1 MQKKRINSKIW
12 IVVAVS
18 VIVLVV
24 IFFAW
29 KSSNKKQVS
38 SQNVDTPSSNTK
50 PSLTVTVVQPELQN
64 WKQNFTANGNIAAWQ
79 EVVIGSELSGQRI
92 TKVNVN
98 VGDSVQR
105 GQVLAEIN
113 SESIRAELAT
123 AKANYAE
130 AKAVLA
136 DAILNNQ
143 RIQQLKNTGAISQ
156 QEATQYLTSRNTAQ
170 ARLDAAKAQIDSNQL
185 RLTQTQVIAPDHGVI
200 SARTATVGSLAQ
212 TGQELF
218 RLIRDNRLE
227 WRAEVTST
235 DLYKLAKGMTAQ
247 ITSPDPSRSA
257 VQGTVRMI
265 APVIDPQTRYGLVYV
280 DIPTTDAVRMGMFV
294 KGEFDL
300 GQKPALTVPQTAVLL
315 RDGFS
320 YVFIVNKD
328 NRVSQQKVSI
338 GRRLND
344 RVEVLDLPANTRIV
358 ASGTGFLADGDLVKL
373 GQTIPD
379 TPLTKQLWLHRRN
392 NMNFS
397 AWSIKNPI
405 PGILLF
411 IMLGLAG
418 LMCFHWMKIQ
428 QFPDIELPMVTVTA
442 ALPGAAPP
450 QLETEVARK
459 IENSIATLQGL
470 KNQYTNIQDGVV
482 VITAEFQLEKPLQE
496 AVDDVRNAVSQVR
509 SDLPADLRDPIV
521 SKINLSGSPI
531 LTYTIQSPRMDEE
544 TLSWFVDYDIA
555 RAMLKVKGVGA
566 VSRVGGVTR
575 QVEVELDPEKLLA
588 LNATATDITRQLRL
602 IQQEA
607 SGGQTKIGGSE
618 QSIRTIA
625 TVKTAAEI
633 GTMDIALSDGRHIRL
648 DQVATVHDGIAERRS
663 AALLNGHP
671 VIGFEITRSK
681 GASEVE
687 VETGVKVA
695 LDQLKKLIQISKS
708 PKHLTL

>member
-1 MQKKRINSKIW
+1 MKKKRINSKLGI
-12 IVVAVS
+12 IIAIIF
-18 VIVLVV
+18 IVLIVAF
-24 IFFAW
+24 IGW
-29 KSSNKKQVS
+29 KSSNKKQPSPENAATSAS
-38 SQNVDTPSSNTK
+38 SAK
-50 PSLTVTVVQPELQN
+50 PALTVTVIQPELQN

-136 DAILNNQ
+136 DASINNQ

-156 QEATQYLTSRNTAQ
+156 QEATKYLTSQSTAQ

-235 DLYKLAKGMTAQ
+235 DLYKLKKGMTAH

-257 VQGTVRMI
+257 VSGSVRMI

-300 GQKPALTVPQTAVLL
+300 REKPALTVPQTAVLL

-328 NRVSQQKVSI
+328 NRVTQQKVTL

-344 RVEVLDLPANTRIV
+344 RVEIVDLAANTQLV
-358 ASGTGFLADGDLVKL
+358 ASGTGFLSDGDLIKR
-373 GQTIPD
+373 GQAIPD
-379 TPLTKQLWLHRRN
+379 TPLTKQLV
-392 NMNFS
+392 S
-397 AWSIKNPI
+397 T
-405 PGILLF
+405 
-411 IMLGLAG
+411 
-418 LMCFHWMKIQ
+418 Q
-428 QFPDIELPMVTVTA
+428 
-442 ALPGAAPP
+442 
-450 QLETEVARK
+450 
-459 IENSIATLQGL
+459 
-470 KNQYTNIQDGVV
+470 
-482 VITAEFQLEKPLQE
+482 EK
-496 AVDDVRNAVSQVR
+496 
-509 SDLPADLRDPIV
+509 
-521 SKINLSGSPI
+521 
-531 LTYTIQSPRMDEE
+531 
-544 TLSWFVDYDIA
+544 
-555 RAMLKVKGVGA
+555 
-566 VSRVGGVTR
+566 
-575 QVEVELDPEKLLA
+575 
-588 LNATATDITRQLRL
+588 
-602 IQQEA
+602 
-607 SGGQTKIGGSE
+607 
-618 QSIRTIA
+618 
-625 TVKTAAEI
+625 
-633 GTMDIALSDGRHIRL
+633 
-648 DQVATVHDGIAERRS
+648 
-663 AALLNGHP
+663 
-671 VIGFEITRSK
+671 
-681 GASEVE
+681 
-687 VETGVKVA
+687 
-695 LDQLKKLIQISKS
+695 
-708 PKHLTL
+708 

>member
-1 MQKKRINSKIW
+1 MKKKRINSKLGI
-12 IVVAVS
+12 IIAIIF
-18 VIVLVV
+18 IVLIVAF
-24 IFFAW
+24 IGW
-29 KSSNKKQVS
+29 KSSNKKQ
-38 SQNVDTPSSNTK
+38 PSPDNAATSTSNTK
-50 PSLTVTVVQPELQN
+50 PALTVMVIQPELQN

-136 DAILNNQ
+136 DASINNQ

-156 QEATQYLTSRNTAQ
+156 QEATKYLTSQSTAQ

-235 DLYKLAKGMTAQ
+235 DLYKLKKGMTAH

-257 VQGTVRMI
+257 VSGSVRMI

-300 GQKPALTVPQTAVLL
+300 GEKPALTVPQTAVLL

-328 NRVSQQKVSI
+328 NRVTQQKVTL

-344 RVEVLDLPANTRIV
+344 RVEIVDLAANTQLV
-358 ASGTGFLADGDLVKL
+358 ASGTGFLSDGDLIKR
-373 GQTIPD
+373 GQAIPD
-379 TPLTKQLWLHRRN
+379 TPLTKQLV
-392 NMNFS
+392 S
-397 AWSIKNPI
+397 T
-405 PGILLF
+405 
-411 IMLGLAG
+411 
-418 LMCFHWMKIQ
+418 Q
-428 QFPDIELPMVTVTA
+428 
-442 ALPGAAPP
+442 
-450 QLETEVARK
+450 
-459 IENSIATLQGL
+459 
-470 KNQYTNIQDGVV
+470 
-482 VITAEFQLEKPLQE
+482 EK
-496 AVDDVRNAVSQVR
+496 
-509 SDLPADLRDPIV
+509 
-521 SKINLSGSPI
+521 
-531 LTYTIQSPRMDEE
+531 
-544 TLSWFVDYDIA
+544 
-555 RAMLKVKGVGA
+555 
-566 VSRVGGVTR
+566 
-575 QVEVELDPEKLLA
+575 
-588 LNATATDITRQLRL
+588 
-602 IQQEA
+602 
-607 SGGQTKIGGSE
+607 
-618 QSIRTIA
+618 
-625 TVKTAAEI
+625 
-633 GTMDIALSDGRHIRL
+633 
-648 DQVATVHDGIAERRS
+648 
-663 AALLNGHP
+663 
-671 VIGFEITRSK
+671 
-681 GASEVE
+681 
-687 VETGVKVA
+687 
-695 LDQLKKLIQISKS
+695 
-708 PKHLTL
+708 

>member
-1 MQKKRINSKIW
+1 MKKKRINSKLGI
-12 IVVAVS
+12 IIAIIF
-18 VIVLVV
+18 IVLIVAF
-24 IFFAW
+24 IGW
-29 KSSNKKQVS
+29 KSSNKKQPSPENAATSAS
-38 SQNVDTPSSNTK
+38 SAK
-50 PSLTVTVVQPELQN
+50 PALTVTVIQPELQN

-136 DAILNNQ
+136 DASINNQ

-156 QEATQYLTSRNTAQ
+156 QEATKYLTSQSTAQ

-235 DLYKLAKGMTAQ
+235 DLYKLKKGMTAH

-257 VQGTVRMI
+257 ISGSVRMI

-300 GQKPALTVPQTAVLL
+300 GEKPALTVPQTAVLL

-328 NRVSQQKVSI
+328 NRVTQQKVTL

-344 RVEVLDLPANTRIV
+344 RVEIVDLAANTQLV
-358 ASGTGFLADGDLVKL
+358 ASGTGFLSDGDLIKR
-373 GQTIPD
+373 GHAIPD
-379 TPLTKQLWLHRRN
+379 TPLTKQLV
-392 NMNFS
+392 S
-397 AWSIKNPI
+397 T
-405 PGILLF
+405 
-411 IMLGLAG
+411 
-418 LMCFHWMKIQ
+418 Q
-428 QFPDIELPMVTVTA
+428 
-442 ALPGAAPP
+442 
-450 QLETEVARK
+450 
-459 IENSIATLQGL
+459 
-470 KNQYTNIQDGVV
+470 
-482 VITAEFQLEKPLQE
+482 EK
-496 AVDDVRNAVSQVR
+496 
-509 SDLPADLRDPIV
+509 
-521 SKINLSGSPI
+521 
-531 LTYTIQSPRMDEE
+531 
-544 TLSWFVDYDIA
+544 
-555 RAMLKVKGVGA
+555 
-566 VSRVGGVTR
+566 
-575 QVEVELDPEKLLA
+575 
-588 LNATATDITRQLRL
+588 
-602 IQQEA
+602 
-607 SGGQTKIGGSE
+607 
-618 QSIRTIA
+618 
-625 TVKTAAEI
+625 
-633 GTMDIALSDGRHIRL
+633 
-648 DQVATVHDGIAERRS
+648 
-663 AALLNGHP
+663 
-671 VIGFEITRSK
+671 
-681 GASEVE
+681 
-687 VETGVKVA
+687 
-695 LDQLKKLIQISKS
+695 
-708 PKHLTL
+708 

>member
-1 MQKKRINSKIW
+1 MKKKRINSKLGI
-12 IVVAVS
+12 IIAIIF
-18 VIVLVV
+18 IVLIVAF
-24 IFFAW
+24 IGW
-29 KSSNKKQVS
+29 KSSNKKQPSPENAAISAS
-38 SQNVDTPSSNTK
+38 SAK
-50 PSLTVTVVQPELQN
+50 PALTVTVIQPELQN

-136 DAILNNQ
+136 DASINNQ

-156 QEATQYLTSRNTAQ
+156 QEATKYLTSQSTAQ

-235 DLYKLAKGMTAQ
+235 DLYKLKKGMTAH

-257 VQGTVRMI
+257 VSGSVRMI

-300 GQKPALTVPQTAVLL
+300 GEKPALTVPQTAVLL

-328 NRVSQQKVSI
+328 NRVTQQKVTL

-344 RVEVLDLPANTRIV
+344 RVEIVDLAANTQLV
-358 ASGTGFLADGDLVKL
+358 ASGTGFLSDGDLIKR
-373 GQTIPD
+373 GHAIPD
-379 TPLTKQLWLHRRN
+379 TPLTKQLV
-392 NMNFS
+392 S
-397 AWSIKNPI
+397 T
-405 PGILLF
+405 
-411 IMLGLAG
+411 
-418 LMCFHWMKIQ
+418 Q
-428 QFPDIELPMVTVTA
+428 
-442 ALPGAAPP
+442 
-450 QLETEVARK
+450 
-459 IENSIATLQGL
+459 
-470 KNQYTNIQDGVV
+470 
-482 VITAEFQLEKPLQE
+482 EK
-496 AVDDVRNAVSQVR
+496 
-509 SDLPADLRDPIV
+509 
-521 SKINLSGSPI
+521 
-531 LTYTIQSPRMDEE
+531 
-544 TLSWFVDYDIA
+544 
-555 RAMLKVKGVGA
+555 
-566 VSRVGGVTR
+566 
-575 QVEVELDPEKLLA
+575 
-588 LNATATDITRQLRL
+588 
-602 IQQEA
+602 
-607 SGGQTKIGGSE
+607 
-618 QSIRTIA
+618 
-625 TVKTAAEI
+625 
-633 GTMDIALSDGRHIRL
+633 
-648 DQVATVHDGIAERRS
+648 
-663 AALLNGHP
+663 
-671 VIGFEITRSK
+671 
-681 GASEVE
+681 
-687 VETGVKVA
+687 
-695 LDQLKKLIQISKS
+695 
-708 PKHLTL
+708 